1 MSRIQHRPG
10 LTLSPYV
17 DAIWSATESGLAGPR
32 RRVCPNGTMALVI
45 HLEWRRLSF
54 VFDGGLRTNVQTPL
68 LAGPF
73 SKAFEVDPL
82 GYTSVLGVQFKPG
95 AARAFFPI
103 PSDEL
108 HNTDVPLDDLYPGE
122 GTRLKDELGSAEGLA
137 EQVRV
142 LERYLEKKLT
152 CAAVVHPAVR
162 HALREF
168 ARRPGERV
176 ITDIV
181 AGIGVSHTRFIQL
194 FRESVGLTP
203 KLYCRI
209 QRFQKVLEAIERG
222 GRRQESWAELAS
234 ECGYFDQAHLIHEFR
249 AFSGTTPLNF
259 LQYTGH

>member
-1 MSRIQHRPG
+1 
-10 LTLSPYV
+10 
-17 DAIWSATESGLAGPR
+17 
-32 RRVCPNGTMALVI
+32 MALVI
-45 HLEWRRLSF
+45 HLEWRRMSF
-54 VFDGGLRTNVQTPL
+54 VFDSGARTSVESPM

-108 HNTDVPLDDLYPGE
+108 HNVDVPLDDLYLGE
-122 GTRLKDELGSAEGLA
+122 GTRLKDQVGSAVGIA

-142 LERYLEKKLT
+142 VERYLEGKLGHAM
-152 CAAVVHPAVR
+152 CVHPAVR
-162 HALREF
+162 HALGEF
-168 ARRPGERV
+168 ARRPGV
-176 ITDIV
+176 VADVV

-209 QRFQKVLEAIERG
+209 QRFQKVLAAIERG
-222 GRRQESWAELAS
+222 RESWAELAS

-249 AFSGTTPLNF
+249 AFSGTTPSVYLDA
-259 LQYTGH
+259 G